1 MRTARQAPASLVE
14 RQVRAPTGG
23 GRTTVIRPRARGLL
37 HAARETFR
45 FRWCISYVGRLLLQK
60 RYSRTWLGWVWLPL
74 RPCLAAASR
83 ILVFGGIVG
92 ITSHEA
98 PYPIFFLVAMAGWQL
113 FAETA
118 FWATRSLEVARTMT
132 RTIEVPRLPALLG
145 ALLPGSVEFVIYSL
159 LAVAAVL
166 WYVARA
172 GIVYVDLGW
181 HNLLVLGGLAL
192 ILLLGLG
199 IGLLTAAIGAR
210 ARDVRFGLMFGLSF
224 LYYLTPVLYPLSII
238 PNKYRPLAELNPM
251 TGAIEMLKDGIF
263 ASHELSPDAVMV
275 TVAAVLALWIPGLWL
290 FHRADIAFSR
300 GRPSSDG

>member
-1 MRTARQAPASLVE
+1 VIRANHATSRQLTE
-14 RQVRAPTGG
+14 
-23 GRTTVIRPRARGLL
+23 IRPRARGLL
-37 HAARETFR
+37 EPVRETLR
-45 FRWCISYVGRLLLQK
+45 FRWCITYVGRMLLLK
-60 RYSRTWLGWVWLPL
+60 RYSRTWLGWLWLPL
-74 RPCLAAASR
+74 RPLVSAASR

-92 ITSHEA
+92 ITSPEA

-118 FWATRSLEVARTMT
+118 FWATRSLEVARSMT
-132 RTIEVPRLPALLG
+132 RSIEVPRLPALLG

-166 WYVARA
+166 WYIARA
-172 GIVYVDLGW
+172 GIVYVDFGW
-181 HNLLVLGGLAL
+181 HTLLVPSGLAL

-199 IGLLTAAIGAR
+199 IGLLTAAVGAR
-210 ARDVRFGLMFGLSF
+210 ARDIRFGLMFMLSF

-238 PNKYRPLAELNPM
+238 PNRYRPIAELNPM

-275 TVAAVLALWIPGLWL
+275 TVAAVLALWLPGLWL
-290 FHRADIAFSR
+290 FHRADIA
-300 GRPSSDG
+300 SSSGKLAGDG